1 MVLIAMARYIL
12 LVFLFCSTLFA
23 SAQSPYVLGDKI
35 TDFTLLDVTSN
46 SNYQLSAH
54 SDKEIIVVIFTS
66 NDCPYSKLYE
76 DRINKLA
83 SQYSDKAVQVVLV
96 NPNNPQSSPED
107 NVQNMKA
114 KAQSK
119 GFNFPYLADP
129 QQKLAG
135 RFGAIRTPEA
145 FVLKNINGNFILK
158 YKGAIDDNPQV
169 NSDVHSF
176 FLKDAIDALLNH
188 DTIKV
193 SEMRATG
200 CLIKK

>member
-1 MVLIAMARYIL
+1 MARYIL
-12 LVFLFCSTLFA
+12 LILLFSSTLFA
-23 SAQSPYVLGDKI
+23 SAQNPYVLGDKI

-46 SNYQLSAH
+46 GNFQLSTL
-54 SDKEIIVVIFTS
+54 SEKQIVVIIFTS

-76 DRINKLA
+76 ERILKLA
-83 SQYSDKAVQVVLV
+83 SQYADKNVQFVLV

-107 NVQNMKA
+107 NTQNMKA
-114 KAQSK
+114 KAQARSYSL
-119 GFNFPYLADP
+119 PYLADP
-129 QQKLAG
+129 QQKLAT

-176 FLKDAIDALLNH
+176 FLRDAIDALLNH

>member
-1 MVLIAMARYIL
+1 MARFIL
-12 LVFLFCSTLFA
+12 LALLFGSTLFA
-23 SAQSPYVLGDKI
+23 SAQNPYILGDKI

-54 SDKEIIVVIFTS
+54 GDKQIIVIIFTS

-76 DRINKLA
+76 ERIAKLA
-83 SQYSDKAVQVVLV
+83 AQYSDKSVQVILV

-107 NVQNMKA
+107 NAQGMKA
-114 KAQSK
+114 KAQSRTYAL
-119 GFNFPYLADP
+119 PYLADP

-169 NSDVHSF
+169 NSDVHTYY
-176 FLKDAIDALLNH
+176 LRDAIDALLNH